1 MAADAASVSVA
12 HSELAAVLG
21 TLRRHFVTTLVFS
34 FVCSMLMLVPA
45 VYMLQIY
52 DRVLMSR
59 NVSTLAVLT
68 GLVIGLYIFMAAIEA
83 LRARVLT
90 RIGAAIDQSISS
102 RVYDAVFEN
111 SLRQSG
117 ANVVQSL
124 NDLNHLRLVVSGPA
138 TISVLDAPWIPV
150 FLWVIFSFDYTL
162 GLLAT
167 AGALVLLLLAWISD
181 IASRPLLESSQQ
193 LTATALTTSSNDMRN
208 ADVVEALG
216 MHRAIRNRWFG
227 THTRQL
233 GMQLQAQ
240 DRLALLS
247 GLSRFTR
254 IALQSLVLGL
264 GAWLVLHDDLSP
276 GMMIAAS
283 IISGRALAPV
293 EGLVGNWRNLVSARL
308 SYRRLD
314 ELLRSTPARSTGM
327 ALPSPDGHLQ
337 VESLALCAPG
347 SDTAILTDV
356 NFDVP
361 AGEILAVVGP
371 SAAGKSSLAR
381 ALVGAWR
388 PNHGTVRISGAEI
401 QDWDKAQLGPHLG
414 YLPQDVQLFSGTIAQ
429 NIARFG
435 TIDAERVVEAAK
447 RTGMHE
453 VILRLPGGYDARIRD
468 SGAGL
473 SGGTRQRIGLAR
485 AIYGDPVLVVLD
497 EPNSNLDR
505 SGLRALAETVQGL
518 KAKGCTVVIITHHN
532 GLLRLA
538 DKILLLQS
546 GRIQAY
552 APREAFFAKAA
563 AARKSDKALTE
574 IDAD

>member
-1 MAADAASVSVA
+1 
-12 HSELAAVLG
+12 
-21 TLRRHFVTTLVFS
+21 
-34 FVCSMLMLVPA
+34 
-45 VYMLQIY
+45 MLQIY

-68 GLVIGLYIFMAAIEA
+68 ALVIGLYIFMAAIEA

-90 RIGAAIDQSISS
+90 RIGAAIDESIST

-117 ANVVQSL
+117 ANVIQSL

-150 FLWVIFSFDYTL
+150 FLLVIFGFDYTL
-162 GLLAT
+162 GILAT
-167 AGALVLLLLAWISD
+167 AGALILLLLAWISD
-181 IASRPLLESSQQ
+181 LASRPLLESSQQ
-193 LTATALTTSSNDMRN
+193 LTAAALGTSSNDMRN

-216 MHRAIRNRWFG
+216 MHRAIRSRWFG
-227 THTRQL
+227 VHTKQL

-254 IALQSLVLGL
+254 IALQSLVLGPR
-264 GAWLVLHDDLSP
+264 AWLVLHDDLSP

-314 ELLRSTPARSTGM
+314 ELLRATPARSNGM

-337 VESLALCAPG
+337 VEALTLCAPV
-347 SDTAILTDV
+347 SDAEILTDV
-356 NFDVP
+356 SFDVP

-388 PNHGTVRISGAEI
+388 PKHGTVRISGAEI
-401 QDWDKAQLGPHLG
+401 QSWDKAQLGPHLG
-414 YLPQDVQLFSGTIAQ
+414 YLPQDVQLFSG
-429 NIARFG
+429 RSP
-435 TIDAERVVEAAK
+435 
-447 RTGMHE
+447 RT
-453 VILRLPGGYDARIRD
+453 
-468 SGAGL
+468 S
-473 SGGTRQRIGLAR
+473 LA
-485 AIYGDPVLVVLD
+485 
-497 EPNSNLDR
+497 
-505 SGLRALAETVQGL
+505 
-518 KAKGCTVVIITHHN
+518 
-532 GLLRLA
+532 
-538 DKILLLQS
+538 S
-546 GRIQAY
+546 GRSTPSVSSKPPS
-552 APREAFFAKAA
+552 APACTR
-563 AARKSDKALTE
+563 
-574 IDAD
+574 